1 MEDALNTEV
10 ARSRNLTLIVAS
22 VLTGVFGAATILLS
36 ERQLGLQAFAP
47 LAQLWTLWALF
58 AASITFGVQQ
68 WVIRLGPTDA
78 DLPTILR
85 SIAWPI
91 VASSAV
97 VLLIAGLMITP
108 WFNDNWAL
116 GIMTVGLVIGTA
128 ANGLGRG
135 LTAVAEDT
143 NRLAIIVVGE
153 NAIRL
158 VLLVPLLV
166 FDAGATWFGVA
177 LLAGFGIN
185 VIAFKAP
192 VTRSARAASTSSSR
206 SESSGEHARTL
217 LLASAV
223 GLIGYATMFG
233 GPLLLAAGG
242 GSDEEVSAFFLVVT
256 LARVPF
262 IALLGL
268 LPKVASDLE
277 RLALTGATS
286 TLRSWRIRIT
296 FGVVTGAVLVGA
308 VALVLADRIF
318 GRVLHTRGIID
329 NSVYAM
335 VGAASTLALGSLLFT
350 MFHLARR
357 SYHAL
362 LGAWSI
368 PVVAVTISLWLGWVD
383 DAASLAW
390 WLIVVESAI
399 FLALSISA
407 ARPESVS

>member
-1 MEDALNTEV
+1 MEHALNTEV

-85 SIAWPI
+85 SIAWPV

-97 VLLIAGLMITP
+97 VLLIASLMITP

-192 VTRSARAASTSSSR
+192 AVRSVPASTSPSR
-206 SESSGEHARTL
+206 LESSSEQTRTL

-286 TLRSWRIRIT
+286 TLRSWRMRIT
-296 FGVVTGAVLVGA
+296 FGVVTAAVAVGA

-357 SYHAL
+357 SYPAL
-362 LGAWSI
+362 VGAWSI
-368 PVVAVTISLWLGWVD
+368 PVVAVSVSLWLGWVE

-390 WLIVVESAI
+390 WLLVVESAV

>member
-1 MEDALNTEV
+1 
-10 ARSRNLTLIVAS
+10 
-22 VLTGVFGAATILLS
+22 
-36 ERQLGLQAFAP
+36 
-47 LAQLWTLWALF
+47 
-58 AASITFGVQQ
+58 
-68 WVIRLGPTDA
+68 
-78 DLPTILR
+78 
-85 SIAWPI
+85 
-91 VASSAV
+91 
-97 VLLIAGLMITP
+97 MITP

-185 VIAFKAP
+185 VIAFTAP
-192 VTRSARAASTSSSR
+192 AERPVSSSR
-206 SESSGEHARTL
+206 LESPSEHARTL

-296 FGVVTGAVLVGA
+296 FGVVTAAVVVGA

-350 MFHLARR
+350 MFHLALRR
-357 SYHAL
+357 YRAL
-362 LGAWSI
+362 VGAWSI
-368 PVVAVTISLWLGWVD
+368 PVVAVTVSLWLGWVE
-383 DAASLAW
+383 DAASLGW
-390 WLIVVESAI
+390 WLLVVESAV